1 MRREKFP
8 TSIVMIAV
16 LIVAVVLAGVG
27 IFPMNQEVH
36 NALRLAGLL
45 PAAALFVMWL
55 FFSWR

>member
-1 MRREKFP
+1 
-8 TSIVMIAV
+8 MIAV